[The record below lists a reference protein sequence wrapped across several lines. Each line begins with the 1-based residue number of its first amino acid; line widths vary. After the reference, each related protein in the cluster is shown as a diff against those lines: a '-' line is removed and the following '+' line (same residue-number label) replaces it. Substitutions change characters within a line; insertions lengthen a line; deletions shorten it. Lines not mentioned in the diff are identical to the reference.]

1 MPDYAFYRARYKG
14 ASIPREDFGFMSGRA
29 ADELLSYERVYTV
42 SGTDEARKMAICAM
56 ADVLY
61 YYDTAANGGM
71 VTSASVGSVSAS
83 TAKPDVSNK
92 AQSKELYRAAQ
103 RYLDIYRG
111 CPSC

>member
-1 MPDYAFYRARYKG
+1 MPDYAFYRAQYKG
-14 ASIPREDFGFMSGRA
+14 TSIPREEFSFMSGRA
-29 ADELLSYERVYTV
+29 ADELKSYERNYTV

-83 TAKPDVSNK
+83 ISKPDVSSK